1 VCERERERER
11 ERQRESIHTH
21 THTHTHKIGQV
32 FAVLAKGE
40 QGWMAF
46 KLCYDVNDRK
56 QQVLLTC
63 CCAMYDMNDRK
74 QQVLLTCC

>member
-1 VCERERERER
+1 VCVCVCVFAC
-11 ERQRESIHTH
+11 T
-21 THTHTHKIGQV
+21 IGQV
-32 FAVLAKGE
+32 FAVLTRGE

-63 CCAMYDMNDRK
+63 SCAK
-74 QQVLLTCC
+74 C